1 MRLAPSYTGIVHA
14 RRLAHVLIPLLLAA
28 PLGAQAPRLCGG
40 LVLTYDAGLVALTV
54 TPIDGSP
61 AQRLNFSKAPAPFE
75 AIMLRDYVV
84 RPDGRL
90 AVSAAGVLP
99 GQGGM
104 ANLIMEF
111 EARDLNKPGTIRNT
125 GPVVCAVIE
134 ASGASLWCL
143 GPDMPALM
151 RGQDYGVLY
160 RFDDGEEKPAVMLR
174 RGQLPREATQ
184 SPWARPA
191 QLLAAPGGGIVA
203 LMPGVR
209 RMARVGDGEPRV
221 LELPWEPR
229 SHSVVSAALDPQ
241 GRLHALLP
249 LSEEE
254 KFDTPYGLF
263 RRQGNRWIRIA
274 EPEEAMR
281 GTRLLAVHEDTAVLI
296 DRLNKVTL
304 IQLGPEAGGAR

>member
-1 MRLAPSYTGIVHA
+1 MHA
-14 RRLAHVLIPLLLAA
+14 RRLANVLIPLLLAA
-28 PLGAQAPRLCGG
+28 PLDAQVPRLCGD
-40 LVLTYDAGLVALTV
+40 LVLTYDAGLVALTL
-54 TPIDGSP
+54 TPIDGAP
-61 AQRLNFSKAPAPFE
+61 ARRLNFAQAPEPFE

-84 RPDGRL
+84 RSDGRL

-111 EARDLNKPGTIRNT
+111 DTRDLNRPGTIRNT
-125 GPVVCAVIE
+125 GPVVCALIE
-134 ASGASLWCL
+134 ASGGSLWCL

-160 RFDDGEEKPAVMLR
+160 RFDDGEEKPAVMLK

-191 QLLAAPGGGIVA
+191 QLLAAPGGGVVA

-229 SHSVVSAALDPQ
+229 SHSVVSAALDPR
-241 GRLHALLP
+241 GRLFALLP
-249 LSEEE
+249 LAENE

-274 EPEEAMR
+274 GDADVLR
-281 GTRLLAVHEDTAVLI
+281 GTRLLAVSDQTAVLI
-296 DRLNKVTL
+296 DRLNKVST
-304 IQLGPEAGGAR
+304 IPLGAEPAGTP

>member
-1 MRLAPSYTGIVHA
+1 MRLTPSYTGIVHA
-14 RRLAHVLIPLLLAA
+14 RRLANVLIPLLLAA
-28 PLGAQAPRLCGG
+28 PLDAQVPRLCGD
-40 LVLTYDAGLVALTV
+40 LVLTYDAGLVALTL
-54 TPIDGSP
+54 TPIDGAP
-61 AQRLNFSKAPAPFE
+61 ARRLNFAQAPEPFE

-84 RPDGRL
+84 RSDGRL

-111 EARDLNKPGTIRNT
+111 DTRDLNRPGTIRNT
-125 GPVVCAVIE
+125 GPVVCALIE
-134 ASGASLWCL
+134 ASGGSLWCL

-160 RFDDGEEKPAVMLR
+160 RFDDGEEKPAVMLK

-191 QLLAAPGGGIVA
+191 QLLAAPGGGVVA

-209 RMARVGDGEPRV
+209 RMAHVGDGEPRV

-229 SHSVVSAALDPQ
+229 SHSMVSAALDPR
-241 GRLHALLP
+241 GRLFALLP
-249 LSEEE
+249 LAENE

-274 EPEEAMR
+274 GDADVLR
-281 GTRLLAVHEDTAVLI
+281 GTRLLAVSGQTAVLI
-296 DRLNKVTL
+296 DRLNKVST
-304 IQLGPEAGGAR
+304 IPLGAEPAGTP

>member
-1 MRLAPSYTGIVHA
+1 MRLTPSYTGIVHA
-14 RRLAHVLIPLLLAA
+14 RRLANVLIPLLLAA
-28 PLGAQAPRLCGG
+28 PLEAQVPRLCGG
-40 LVLTYDAGLVALTV
+40 LVLTYDAGLVALTL
-54 TPIDGSP
+54 TPIDGAP
-61 AQRLNFSKAPAPFE
+61 ARRLNFAQAAEPFE

-84 RPDGRL
+84 RSDGRL

-111 EARDLNKPGTIRNT
+111 DTRDLNRPGTIRNT
-125 GPVVCAVIE
+125 GPVVCALIE
-134 ASGASLWCL
+134 ASGGSLWCL

-160 RFDDGEEKPAVMLR
+160 RFDDGEEKPAVMLK

-191 QLLAAPGGGIVA
+191 QLLAAPGGGVVA

-229 SHSVVSAALDPQ
+229 SHSVVSAALDPR
-241 GRLHALLP
+241 GRLFALLP
-249 LSEEE
+249 LAENE

-274 EPEEAMR
+274 GDADVLR
-281 GTRLLAVHEDTAVLI
+281 GTRLLAVSDQTAVLI
-296 DRLNKVTL
+296 DRLNKVST
-304 IQLGPEAGGAR
+304 IPLGAEPAGTP